1 MNKNIFISTIK
12 NIILDTIRKIDKW
25 QYFLIEC
32 RHGEKELRKKYYNN
46 EKPFKTGKEPVYIF
60 MVNGY
65 SWHGGLSDRLKG
77 AITVYNWCKNN
88 QKQFK
93 INWTSPFELNRYIVP
108 NQYNWLIK
116 KEDVVYSPNTT
127 IAYVMYNKN
136 IDKLIQNGKA
146 FKLTN
151 HYFDKKIAS
160 NRNQAH
166 IYTNAGPND
175 NILFGRLFNELF
187 KPSEL
192 IEKELNKHWAV
203 IKKRDYISVSFR
215 FVQLLGDFKD
225 SSGTILENSERIKLI
240 NKSLNVLDKLYN
252 KNNCHILVT
261 ADSST
266 FLNEAKKRKYVYVA
280 EGRVGHIDFESSD
293 EVNIKTF
300 VDFYLI
306 ANAKKVYL
314 AKSNLMYNSDFARRA
329 SMLNNLEFKLVEY

>member
-1 MNKNIFISTIK
+1 MEKDNIITIVKNIV
-12 NIILDTIRKIDKW
+12 LDIIRKIDKW
-25 QYFLIEC
+25 KYFLIEC
-32 RHGEKELRKKYYNN
+32 RHGEKELRKKYYN
-46 EKPFKTGKEPVYIF
+46 EKSSKPGEEPIYIF

-65 SWHGGLSDRLKG
+65 SWHGGLSDRFKG

-88 QKQFK
+88 NKQFR
-93 INWTSPFELNRYIVP
+93 INWISPFDLSRYITP
-108 NQYNWLIK
+108 NQYNWIIK
-116 KEDVVYSPNTT
+116 KEDVIYSPDTNVV
-127 IAYVMYNKN
+127 YVMYNKN

-146 FKLTN
+146 FKLIN
-151 HYFDKKIAS
+151 HYFDKRLS
-160 NRNQAH
+160 PNGSQTH

-192 IEKELNKHWAV
+192 IEKELNKHWAI
-203 IKKRDYISVSFR
+203 IKKSDYISVSFR

-225 SSGTILENSERIKLI
+225 SSGIILENSKRIKLI
-240 NKSLNVLDKLYN
+240 NQSLNVLDKLYN
-252 KNNCHILVT
+252 DNNCRILVT
-261 ADSST
+261 SDSIT

-329 SMLNNLEFKLVEY
+329 SMLNNLEFKLIEY